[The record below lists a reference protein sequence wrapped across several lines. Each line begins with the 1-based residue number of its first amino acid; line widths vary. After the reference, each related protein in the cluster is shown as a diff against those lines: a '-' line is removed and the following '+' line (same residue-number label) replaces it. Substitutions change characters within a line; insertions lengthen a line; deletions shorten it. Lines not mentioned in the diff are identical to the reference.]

1 MERRD
6 YPKLGEDVV
15 VGWKKADGSVL
26 GGTEGVTLGVL
37 GDEDSG
43 EYLVIDRSTY
53 QDSFKSALFD
63 MNILDLKVFPMN
75 EIDLIRKRD
84 LRKRPP
90 GVSEKYTWL
99 MDVYYQAN
107 IDFNSTVIEVKKRS
121 DCEYKPE
128 GNENSELYYLAIKEI
143 SGLEGT
149 TFNISCKGTVQI
161 TCKRD
166 NLDRCIDWLQKA
178 VVLLPEHKR
187 LVLIPT
193 QLTYKIFVTYKDPV
207 RSTDELVDQIA
218 LDKDGPPVVLPV
230 GWAHSFFSEL
240 DENPLGGLFPKGVSI
255 YDYVTKNEKSRKTA
269 ALPRSYHIKEKSKE
283 SVDLNYNMSG
293 ISVSK
298 YLGAGAPIMRINGL
312 IKTPKDAEGLL
323 DIFFAN
329 RSAPWQWLE
338 WGPIHG
344 KAIIRDL
351 TINRKKGNYTVEFR
365 KYSGNDF

>member
-1 MERRD
+1 VIDLERRD
-6 YPKLGEDVV
+6 YPKLGENVV

-26 GGTEGVTLGVL
+26 GGTEGVALGVL

-63 MNILDLKVFPMN
+63 MKILDLKIFPVD
-75 EIDLIRKRD
+75 EIDFIKKRD
-84 LRKRPP
+84 VRKRPP

-99 MDVYYQAN
+99 MDVYYHAN
-107 IDFNSTVIEVKKRS
+107 IDFNSTVTEVQKRR
-121 DCEYKPE
+121 DCTFKPD
-128 GNENSELYYLAIKEI
+128 GNQNSEAYQLVIKEI
-143 SGLEGT
+143 RGLEGT
-149 TFNISCKGTVQI
+149 SFNISCRGTVQI
-161 TCKRD
+161 TCKHD

-178 VVLLPEHKR
+178 VVLLPKHKR

-193 QLTYKIFVTYKDPV
+193 QLTYKIFATYKDPV

-218 LDKDGPPVVLPV
+218 LDKDGPPIVLPI
-230 GWAHSFFSEL
+230 GWAHRFFSEL
-240 DENPLGGLFPKGVSI
+240 DENPLQGLFPEGVSI
-255 YDYVTKNEKSRKTA
+255 YDYVTKNEKSRKNTA
-269 ALPRSYHIKEKSKE
+269 FPRSYPIKEN
-283 SVDLNYNMSG
+283 VDLNYNMSG

-298 YLGAGAPIMRINGL
+298 YLGTGAPIMRVNGL
-312 IKTPKDAEGLL
+312 IKTPKDEEGLMNL
-323 DIFFAN
+323 FFAN
-329 RSAPWQWLE
+329 RSTPWQWFE

-344 KAIIRDL
+344 KTIIRDL